1 MTRSLARFPAS
12 GVAPRLSLRCLWL
25 VFSVLLCSAS
35 AFAAVSSEDEQKA
48 QTVVHMLDYIGVDYP
63 DVVQAG
69 VVLDESEYAEQLD
82 FARQSIT
89 LLQQIEAAAEP
100 APAPALLQQAHALRE
115 AIEAK
120 ADASR
125 ITALTGGLR
134 ADVMRVYA
142 LSVAPR
148 QVPSLAG
155 AAALY
160 ANQCAACHGASGH
173 GDGIAGRGLEPAP
186 SNFHDVPRM
195 RARSLYG
202 LYNTISLGVAGTSM
216 RGFGELSAD
225 DRWALALYVGGLRAT
240 PEELSRGESAW
251 KRPATRQA
259 LPDLK
264 TLVGSTAADLTAR
277 HGADIAAAQLWL
289 TQNPQALQALAPAPL
304 EISRSK
310 LRQSLQAYRNGDADA
325 ARTLAIGA
333 YLDGFELIESALDN
347 VNRPL
352 RMDIEREMMGLRN
365 LIGSGKPLAEV
376 EEHVSLIQGL
386 LDSAEDTLSD
396 GTLSPMAAFFSA
408 LLILLRE
415 GLEAILV
422 LAAIIALVRKTGRED
437 ALRYIHFGWML
448 ALVLGGVT
456 WFAATYLITVSG
468 ASREVTEGVTALFAA
483 VMLLYVGYWLHT
495 KSYAQ
500 AWQSFIREQ
509 VNNALGKRTLWAMA
523 AVSFLAVYREIFEVI
538 LFYQALWVQVGA
550 SGHSA
555 LLAGVAAAVGLLVIV
570 TRLILRYSV
579 RLPLGPFFSA
589 TSGLLALLAVI
600 FVGNGIAALQEA
612 GVMPAQ
618 PVAFIKLPLLGIHP
632 TSQGLGLQVLV
643 LALVV
648 AAWWLTRRRMQ
659 LAH

>member
-1 MTRSLARFPAS
+1 MTRSLARFPSS
-12 GVAPRLSLRCLWL
+12 GVASRPSLWCLWL
-25 VFSVLLCSAS
+25 LLSALLCSAS
-35 AFAAVSSEDEQKA
+35 AFAVSSEDEQKA

-63 DVVQAG
+63 DVVHNG

-100 APAPALLQQAHALRE
+100 APALLQQANALRE

-160 ANQCAACHGASGH
+160 ANQCAACHGDSGH
-173 GDGIAGRGLEPAP
+173 GDGIAGRGQEPAP

-195 RARSLYG
+195 QARSLYG

-240 PEELSRGESAW
+240 PEELSRGEAAW

-264 TLVGSTAADLTAR
+264 TLVGSTAAELTAR
-277 HGADIAAAQLWL
+277 HGADVAAAQLWL
-289 TQNPQALQALAPAPL
+289 SHNPQALETVAPAPL

-310 LRQSLQAYRNGDADA
+310 LRQSLQAYRDGDAEA

-347 VNRPL
+347 VDHPL
-352 RMDIEREMMGLRN
+352 RLEIEREMMGLRS

-376 EEHVSLIQGL
+376 EAHVGLLQGL
-386 LDSAEDTLSD
+386 LDRAEDTLSES
-396 GTLSPMAAFFSA
+396 TLSPMAAFFSA

-422 LAAIIALVRKTGRED
+422 LAAIIAFVRKTGRAD
-437 ALRYIHFGWML
+437 ALRYIHFGWIL
-448 ALVLGGVT
+448 ALVLGGLT
-456 WFAATYLITVSG
+456 WYVATYLVTVSG
-468 ASREVTEGVTALFAA
+468 ASREVTEGATALIAA
-483 VMLLYVGYWLHT
+483 AMLLYVGYWLHT

-500 AWQSFIREQ
+500 AWQGFIREQ
-509 VNNALGKRTLWAMA
+509 VNSALGRRTLWAMA
-523 AVSFLAVYREIFEVI
+523 AVSFLAVYREVFEVI
-538 LFYQALWVQVGA
+538 LFYQALWVQVGT
-550 SGHSA
+550 GGQSA
-555 LLAGVAAAVGLLVIV
+555 LLAGIAAAMALLVIIAW
-570 TRLILRYSV
+570 LILRYSV

-589 TSGLLALLAVI
+589 TSGLLALLAVV
-600 FVGNGIAALQEA
+600 FVGNGIAALQAA
-612 GVMPAQ
+612 GMIPAQ
-618 PVAFIKLPLLGIHP
+618 RVAFIKLPLLGIHP
-632 TSQGLGLQVLV
+632 TSQGLGLQLLV
-643 LALVV
+643 LALVI

-659 LAH
+659 QAH

>member
-1 MTRSLARFPAS
+1 MTRSLARSPTS
-12 GVAPRLSLRCLWL
+12 GVVTRLSICCLWL
-25 VFSVLLCSAS
+25 VFSALLCSVS
-35 AFAAVSSEDEQKA
+35 AFAAISGEDEQKA

-63 DVVQAG
+63 DVVQDG

-82 FARQSIT
+82 FAQQSIT
-89 LLQQIEAAAEP
+89 LLQQIEAGSEP
-100 APAPALLQQAHALRE
+100 SPALLQQANALRE

-120 ADASR
+120 ADPSR
-125 ITALTGGLR
+125 IAMLTSGLR

-148 QVPSLAG
+148 QVPSLDG

-160 ANQCAACHGASGH
+160 ASQCATCHGDSGH

-186 SNFHDVPRM
+186 SNFHDVARM
-195 RARSLYG
+195 QARSLYG

-216 RGFGELSAD
+216 RGFGELSED
-225 DRWALALYVGGLRAT
+225 DRWALAFYAAGLRAT
-240 PEELSRGESAW
+240 QDGLSRGEKGW
-251 KRPATRQA
+251 KDAAVRRA

-264 TLVGSTAADLTAR
+264 ALVGSTAADLTAR
-277 HGADIAAAQLWL
+277 HGADVAAAQLWL
-289 TQNPQALQALAPAPL
+289 TRNPRALQALAPAPL

-310 LRQSLQAYRNGDADA
+310 LQQSLQAYRDGDVDA

-347 VNRPL
+347 VDRPL
-352 RMDIEREMMGLRN
+352 RMDIEREMMALRN
-365 LIGSGKPLAEV
+365 LIGSAKPVAEV
-376 EEHVSLIQGL
+376 EAHVSQVQAL
-386 LDSAEDTLSD
+386 LDRAE
-396 GTLSPMAAFFSA
+396 GTLYDSNLTPMAAFFSA

-422 LAAIIALVRKTGRED
+422 LAAIIALVRKTGRPD
-437 ALRYIHFGWML
+437 ALRYIHFGWIL
-448 ALVLGGVT
+448 ALALGGVT
-456 WFAATYLITVSG
+456 WFAATYLITISG
-468 ASREVTEGVTALFAA
+468 ASREVTEGVTALIAA
-483 VMLLYVGYWLHT
+483 AMLLYVGYWLHT

-500 AWQSFIREQ
+500 AWQTFIRDK
-509 VNNALGKRTLWAMA
+509 VSSALGKRTLWAMA

-538 LFYQALWVQVGA
+538 LFYQALWVQVGPD
-550 SGHSA
+550 GRSA
-555 LLAGVAAAVGLLVIV
+555 LLAGVAAAAGLLLVIAW
-570 TRLILRYSV
+570 LILRYSV
-579 RLPLGPFFSA
+579 RLPLGPFFSV
-589 TSGLLALLAVI
+589 TSALLALLAVV

-612 GVMPAQ
+612 GVVQAH

-632 TSQGLGLQVLV
+632 TSLGLGLQLLV

-659 LAH
+659 VAH